1 MYFLRR
7 FIEEMVLAQTVA
19 DEHERAVHLQAC
31 RYYGDLLHM
40 NDERETAETQPTREG
55 QRKPMWPRG
64 TELDPLRR

>member
-7 FIEEMVLAQTVA
+7 FIEEMVLAQTAA

-40 NDERETAETQPTREG
+40 NDDQQAVEWKRLPDV
-55 QRKPMWPRG
+55 
-64 TELDPLRR
+64 L